1 MLTLPIKKQ
10 WFDMILSGEKKE
22 EYREHS
28 DYYFTRFANLFGFIE
43 YNGEI
48 LKRAIPEIIK
58 AEYQSIC
65 FRNGYSSS
73 SPYFIA
79 RCSIRL
85 GEGKAQWGAEQGKEY
100 YILTIHEIVKKGNT
114 SE

>member
-22 EYREHS
+22 EYREHN

-48 LKRAIPEIIK
+48 ASRLPEITKKEI
-58 AEYQSIC
+58 QSIC
-65 FRNGYSSS
+65 FRNGYSRS

-79 RCSIRL
+79 RCSLRL
-85 GEGKAQWGAEQGKEY
+85 GEGNILWGGEPEKEY
-100 YILTIHEIVKKGNT
+100 YILTIHEVVKKGNI